1 MKYQALG
8 AFHGD
13 TNSNF
18 YLALNF
24 TISQLPSF
32 QSLVLEKGHK
42 ETAYLNNYNVKRK
55 EMPHLILLQSSLSVI
70 HSDIST

>member
-1 MKYQALG
+1 MKYQALR

-13 TNSNF
+13 TNPNF

-24 TISQLPSF
+24 TFSQLLSPF
-32 QSLVLEKGHK
+32 QSLVLEKGHE

-55 EMPHLILLQSSLSVI
+55 EMPHLILLQSSLKR
-70 HSDIST
+70 HSQ